1 MIDVKQAVE
10 SAKQYAFEI
19 LGSGTS
25 TVEEV
30 ERDEYK
36 NRQVWQITLG
46 FPTSQYSAYPVPHSV
61 KDYKSFLVDVETG
74 ETLAMKIRELTT

>member
-1 MIDVKQAVE
+1 MIGVKQAVE

-19 LGSGTS
+19 LGDAQS

-30 ERDEYK
+30 ERDVYK
-36 NRQVWQITLG
+36 DRQVWQITLG
-46 FPTSQYSAYPVPHSV
+46 FPTNSYSAYAVPRSV
-61 KDYKSFLVDVETG
+61 KDYKSFFVDVETG